1 MLKNDLAALILAG
14 GVLIFAL
21 ASWGYVAWTERHR
34 HP

>member
-1 MLKNDLAALILAG
+1 MLKNDLAALVLAG

-21 ASWGYVAWTERHR
+21 VSWGYVSWTERHR